1 MPNNVVSRKDKYDN
15 MSNVHMYCYN
25 LIFRRFFQ
33 MEGSDDDQT
42 QEPQSLLTSFL
53 FGNVNEHG
61 LLEDDVL
68 DEESRRQISSLG
80 KLGFQSFL
88 QELCGEGIQSSKK
101 VESRRSTNSDSS
113 DDEEPSENQNEKEEP
128 TGSPSSDGRIKPFL
142 FCC

>member
-1 MPNNVVSRKDKYDN
+1 ML
-15 MSNVHMYCYN
+15 MAC
-25 LIFRRFFQ
+25 LQ

-68 DEESRRQISSLG
+68 DEESRRQIASLG

-88 QELCGEGIQSSKK
+88 QELCGEGIKTSKK
-101 VESRRSTNSDSS
+101 VESRRSTNSDTSE
-113 DDEEPSENQNEKEEP
+113 DEDQTENQNEKDESP
-128 TGSPSSDGRIKPFL
+128 GSPSSDGIFY
-142 FCC
+142 

>member
-1 MPNNVVSRKDKYDN
+1 
-15 MSNVHMYCYN
+15 
-25 LIFRRFFQ
+25 
-33 MEGSDDDQT
+33 MEGSDDDHT

-68 DEESRRQISSLG
+68 DEDSRRQIASLG

-88 QELCGEGIQSSKK
+88 QELCGEGIKGSKK

-113 DDEEPSENQNEKEEP
+113 EDEEQNENQNEKEESQD
-128 TGSPSSDGRIKPFL
+128 SPSSDGIL
-142 FCC
+142 DELVWAVHI

>member
-1 MPNNVVSRKDKYDN
+1 
-15 MSNVHMYCYN
+15 MYF
-25 LIFRRFFQ
+25 LTHLQ
-33 MEGSDDDQT
+33 MEGSDDEQT
-42 QEPQSLLTSFL
+42 QEPTSLLTSFL

-88 QELCGEGIQSSKK
+88 QELCGEGIKTSKK

-113 DDEEPSENQNEKEEP
+113 DEEEPSENLNEKEESP
-128 TGSPSSDGRIKPFL
+128 GSPSSDGSLLLYCFVFMIYVTHL
-142 FCC
+142 